1 MLFDSCHVYKAVHK
15 HGELLLLVIQLLLLV
30 IQWSNFLLGG
40 FFEKSRSNHTMY
52 DAST

>member
-1 MLFDSCHVYKAVHK
+1 MLFDACHVYKAVHK
-15 HGELLLLVIQLLLLV
+15 HGELLLLV